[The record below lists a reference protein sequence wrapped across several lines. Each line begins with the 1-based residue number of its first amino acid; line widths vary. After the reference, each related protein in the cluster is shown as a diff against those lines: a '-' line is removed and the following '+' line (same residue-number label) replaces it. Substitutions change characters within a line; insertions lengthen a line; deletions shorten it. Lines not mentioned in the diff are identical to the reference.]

1 MVHRTNTIRRWPA
14 PPRTVCSLPTTK
26 SFSTENC
33 VWPSVCNLVICGNS
47 ILILF
52 FTSTNTQ
59 PRQSPGHTPHIH
71 LVDLSDHTFQQSRYH
86 FPSFWTSTKYGVN
99 FTAWSF
105 RMLEAFSMLWTL
117 NWIITYFEFIISWP
131 IDIKVPDITNITVK
145 FQDITTTMRTR
156 SWNQATSRSTK
167 TMVVKHL

>member
-105 RMLEAFSMLWTL
+105 RIFLSIFKLI
-117 NWIITYFEFIISWP
+117 WIISSYFGFITSWP
-131 IDIKVPDITNITVK
+131 IDIKVLDITNIMVK
-145 FQDITTTMRTR
+145 FQDITTIMGTR
-156 SWNQATSRSTK
+156 IWKQATSHSTR
-167 TMVVKHL
+167 TMVVKDL